1 MPKLQLTDSDF
12 DRAANALGV
21 SVPAIKAVAEVESR
35 GEGFLDTGEP
45 KILFEPHIFSR
56 LTGGVYDKSHPDIS
70 YPKWKSGAYGPISA
84 QHGKLQRAAALDR
97 DAAMQSASW
106 GLFQVMGFNWKAA
119 GFKSLQAFVNA
130 MYKGVDGHMDA
141 LVGFISGDHD
151 MLRALQNL
159 RWGDFARLYNGPG
172 YKANRYDE
180 KMAASYRKHGGVA

>member
-1 MPKLQLTDSDF
+1 MPKLQLTESDF

-56 LTGGVYDKSHPDIS
+56 LTGGAYDKSHPDIS
-70 YPKWKSGAYGPISA
+70 YPKWKPGAYGTVSS

-97 DAAMQSASW
+97 DAAMQSCSW

-130 MYKGVDGHMDA
+130 MYKGVDGHLDA

-180 KMAASYRKHGGVA
+180 KMAASYRKFGGAA

>member
-1 MPKLQLTDSDF
+1 MPKLQLTESDF

-70 YPKWKSGAYGPISA
+70 YPKWKHDAYGTVSS